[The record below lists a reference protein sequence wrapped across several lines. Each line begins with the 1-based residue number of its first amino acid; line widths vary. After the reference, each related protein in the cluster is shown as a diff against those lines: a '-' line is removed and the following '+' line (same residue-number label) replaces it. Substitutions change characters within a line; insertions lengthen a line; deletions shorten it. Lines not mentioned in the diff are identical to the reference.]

1 MSVIEFCLIWW
12 LREHPRHSLHL
23 TFLSFFSISNSW
35 WMKWSHSTKTSQ
47 VMQTLNNKFWGF
59 KTKQTMRRRIWNL
72 LFNNNNSNKLIQ
84 FSFSIPTSNF
94 RFTSSRSYCTDPSRI
109 LNHNRP
115 GSFQHSQFLSSISL
129 SLYSIIPQNSL
140 VQDRL
145 FSTKIL
151 LIKGSCNMILTKKLL
166 LLSFRIC

>member
-1 MSVIEFCLIWW
+1 
-12 LREHPRHSLHL
+12 
-23 TFLSFFSISNSW
+23 
-35 WMKWSHSTKTSQ
+35 
-47 VMQTLNNKFWGF
+47 
-59 KTKQTMRRRIWNL
+59 MRRRIWNL